1 MGKKLLVQR
10 RGRGGLMYKSPS
22 HRHYGDIKYPNT
34 SSWEGRVV
42 KLLRDPG
49 HYAPVAQVRMN
60 DDTIVNFIAH
70 SGMFIGQKIQGGKD
84 AVPIEGNT
92 LPLGLIPDGALVY
105 NVEVRPGSGGNLSR
119 TPGAFCTVVSHGENV
134 TIKLPSGKLMD
145 IKPSCLATIGVVG
158 GGGRNAKP
166 FLKAGKKIHAYQ
178 SRAKRPFSVRGVA
191 MNAVN
196 HPHGGGNHQHV
207 GRPSTVGRNTPP
219 GRKVGRI
226 SPKRK
231 VRKNA

>member
-22 HRHYGDIKYPNT
+22 HRHYGDIRYPNT
-34 SSWEGRVV
+34 NSWEGRVV

-60 DDTIVNFIAH
+60 DDKIVNFIAH
-70 SGMFIGQKIQGGKD
+70 NGMFVGQKIQGGRD
-84 AVPIEGNT
+84 AVPVEGNT

-119 TPGAFCTVVSHGENV
+119 TPGAFCTVVSHGESV

-166 FLKAGKKIHAYQ
+166 FLKAGKKIHAYR

-207 GRPSTVGRNTPP
+207 GRPSTVGRNAPP
-219 GRKVGRI
+219 GRKVGRL

>member
-70 SGMFIGQKIQGGKD
+70 SGMFVGQKIQGGKD

-166 FLKAGKKIHAYQ
+166 FLKAGKKIHA
-178 SRAKRPFSVRGVA
+178 
-191 MNAVN
+191 
-196 HPHGGGNHQHV
+196 
-207 GRPSTVGRNTPP
+207 
-219 GRKVGRI
+219 
-226 SPKRK
+226 
-231 VRKNA
+231 